1 MKQEILIQ
9 IIALILLA
17 VLSLFFN
24 PLSAD
29 FEGKIIFFGIIILIF
44 LFFVIFDIYNEI
56 KESKIKIKL
65 FEDKLN
71 IVERTKKLEEFQRK

>member
-1 MKQEILIQ
+1 MIQ
-9 IIALILLA
+9 IIALILL
-17 VLSLFFN
+17 VILSLFFN

-29 FEGKIIFFGIIILIF
+29 FEGRIIFIGIVVLIA

-56 KESKIKIKL
+56 KENKIRIKL

-71 IVERTKKLEEFQRK
+71 IVERIKKLEVLQS

>member
-71 IVERTKKLEEFQRK
+71 IVERIKKLEEFQRK

>member
-9 IIALILLA
+9 IIALVLLA

-24 PLSAD
+24 PLSAN
-29 FEGKIIFFGIIILIF
+29 FEGKIIFFGIIILVF
-44 LFFVIFDIYNEI
+44 LFFIIFDIYNEI
-56 KESKIKIKL
+56 KENKIRIKL

-71 IVERTKKLEEFQRK
+71 LVERIKKLEDLPRK